1 MVFTGLKLA
10 CLHPMYL
17 ETMTKKKSPNFKRRV
32 FMFLFTVSW
41 HLSFFFE
48 KLAETF
54 NDELEGKVFD
64 STGKFC
70 FEVIA
75 LGLRFMG
82 VHLVEMSGN
91 SGWWFVVSVVTC

>member
-1 MVFTGLKLA
+1 MVSTGLKLA
-10 CLHPMYL
+10 CLHPMSL

-32 FMFLFTVSW
+32 LCFSVSW

-75 LGLRFMG
+75 LGLRLMG

-91 SGWWFVVSVVTC
+91 PG